1 MTTEKYNSTK
11 IPMLLSAEDDSGA
24 NINII
29 SLVDA
34 KRISLELN
42 LSILQYSQPKQ
53 IDFTKEGSKSF
64 AYQCIVTNNGAVGN
78 IDIVEDIAENLC
90 SVSLITAN
98 GYYVLFTRD
107 RVLPHRS
114 FFDSGL
120 K

>member
-42 LSILQYSQPKQ
+42 LSILQYSQPK
-53 IDFTKEGSKSF
+53 EGSKSF
-64 AYQCIVTNNGAVGN
+64 AYQCIVTNNGAEGN

-114 FFDSGL
+114 FFDYGL
-120 K
+120 Q